1 MSDLDALLDVQALD
15 LKIDQLHHRRDH
27 LEERTE
33 LTDLESRAVELA
45 ESQAKIGVTVEELT
59 RDQRR
64 LEDEVAG
71 VEARQVEVDATMY
84 GGSITSPK
92 ELQALQ
98 EELKSLG
105 RRQGVLED
113 KVLEIMEQL
122 EPLQDEV
129 GRLVDDTTGTAERIK
144 VVIEAI
150 AVHEAEIAAEIIV
163 VEGERQSTA
172 EPLPEDLLTEY
183 ERLRSGF
190 AGIAVARLEGG
201 RCLGCNLSLSAMEVD
216 RIKKGPSDAKVY
228 CEECG
233 RLLVY

>member
-1 MSDLDALLDVQALD
+1 VSDLNGLLDVQALD
-15 LKIDQLHHRRDH
+15 LKVDQLHHRRDH
-27 LEERTE
+27 LEERIQ
-33 LTDLESRAVELA
+33 LVSLESRAVELG
-45 ESQAKIGVTVEELT
+45 ESQVKVGATVDELT

-64 LEDEVAG
+64 LEDEVAS

-105 RRQGVLED
+105 RRQLVLED
-113 KVLEIMEQL
+113 KVIELMEQL
-122 EPLQDEV
+122 EPLTEEVTRLADEV
-129 GRLVDDTTGTAERIK
+129 ETTGQ
-144 VVIEAI
+144 AI
-150 AVHEAEIAAEIIV
+150 TTKTGAITVHEAEIASEIAQ
-163 VEGERQSTA
+163 VEIDRRSAA

-216 RIKKGPSDAKVY
+216 RIKNGPPDAKVY

-233 RLLVY
+233 RLLVR